1 MMNVIVVGA
10 GIVGS
15 SVAYRVA
22 QGGAKVTVLEADRI
36 GGGTSGVSFAWTN
49 SNNKTPRPYHDLNVA
64 GMRAHAALREEFGA
78 TPWFHQSGSLEW
90 RVDPT
95 EVAAQAEKVA
105 RLREWGYAAEFIDK
119 KRLGEL
125 EPEIALGAVPDDA
138 QIVFCPEEGWVDPV
152 LYAGTMLRAARQRYG
167 ASLKTGVRIT
177 GLETRNGRV
186 VGARDA
192 DGAVHEADLV
202 INCTGR
208 WSNETVSETA
218 PNVPLAPTVGFLVF
232 TPPVGVALHRPFHAP
247 DVDVRPDGAGR
258 LMVRKDSLDDRF
270 AALES
275 RTPDCE
281 EARIALASA
290 AEILPGLKGVKAEA
304 VRTTVRPIPA
314 DGLSTVGPARG
325 VDGYYVVVTHSGVTL
340 SPFLGQAVADEV
352 LHGRQRPELEE
363 FRPARFQA

>member
-64 GMRAHAALREEFGA
+64 GMRAHAALKEEFGA

-90 RVDPT
+90 RVGPA
-95 EVAAQAEKVA
+95 EIAAQAEKVA
-105 RLREWGYAAEFIDK
+105 RLRDWGYAAEFIDK
-119 KRLGEL
+119 KRLGVL
-125 EPEIALGAVPDDA
+125 EPEIALDAVPDNA

-167 ASLKTGVRIT
+167 AALKTGVRIT

-186 VGARDA
+186 VGARDSE
-192 DGAVHEADLV
+192 GALHEADLV

-208 WSNETVSETA
+208 WSNETVSKTA
-218 PNVPLAPTVGFLVF
+218 PNVPLAPTIGFLVF
-232 TPPVGVALHRPFHAP
+232 TPPVGVALQRPFHAP

-281 EARIALASA
+281 EARIALESA
-290 AEILPGLKGVKAEA
+290 AEILPGLKGVKAE
-304 VRTTVRPIPA
+304 
-314 DGLSTVGPARG
+314 GLSTVGPARG
-325 VDGYYVVVTHSGVTL
+325 VEGYYLVVTHSGVTL

-363 FRPARFQA
+363 FRPERFQA

>member
-15 SVAYRVA
+15 SIAYRVA
-22 QGGAKVTVLEADRI
+22 QGGAKVTVLEASRV
-36 GGGTSGVSFAWTN
+36 GAGTSGVSFAWTN
-49 SNNKTPRPYHDLNVA
+49 ANNKTPRPYHDLNVA
-64 GMRAHAALREEFGA
+64 GMRAHAALKDEFGS

-90 RVDPT
+90 RVDPA
-95 EVAAQAEKVA
+95 EIAAQAKKVE

-119 KRLGEL
+119 KRLQEL
-125 EPEIALGAVPDDA
+125 EPELAIDAVSDEA

-152 LYAGTMLRAARQRYG
+152 QYAGAMLRAARQHYG
-167 ASLKTGVRIT
+167 AALKTGVKVT
-177 GLETRNGRV
+177 GVETRNGRV
-186 VGARDA
+186 VGARD
-192 DGAVHEADLV
+192 DTGAVHAADLV

-208 WSNETVSETA
+208 WSNDTVSETA

-232 TPPVGVALHRPFHAP
+232 TPPVGVDLRRPFHAP

-258 LMVRKDSLDDRF
+258 LMIRKDSLDDRF
-270 AALES
+270 AGLES
-275 RTPDCE
+275 RLPDCE
-281 EARIALASA
+281 EAKIALASA
-290 AEILPGLKGVKAEA
+290 TELLPGLAGVEAEA

-352 LHGRQRPELEE
+352 LRGRERPELAQ
-363 FRPARFQA
+363 FRPSRFQA

>member
-1 MMNVIVVGA
+1 MLNVIVVGA

-15 SVAYRVA
+15 SIAYRVA
-22 QGGAKVTVLEADRI
+22 QGGAKVTVLEASRI
-36 GGGTSGVSFAWTN
+36 GAGTSGVSFAWTN

-64 GMRAHAALREEFGA
+64 GMRAHAALKEEFGA

-90 RVDPT
+90 RVGASET
-95 EVAAQAEKVA
+95 AAQAEKVS

-119 KRLGEL
+119 KRLHEL
-125 EPEIALGAVPDDA
+125 EPELAIDAVSNEA

-152 LYAGTMLRAARQRYG
+152 LYSGTMLRAARQRYD
-167 ASLKTGVRIT
+167 AAVKTGVKVT
-177 GLETRNGRV
+177 GIETRNGRV
-186 VGARDA
+186 VGARD
-192 DGAVHEADLV
+192 DTGTVHAADLV

-208 WSNETVSETA
+208 WSNDTVNGTA

-232 TPPVGVALHRPFHAP
+232 TPPVGVDLRRPFHAP
-247 DVDVRPDGAGR
+247 DLDVRPDGAGR

-275 RTPDCE
+275 RSPDCE
-281 EARIALASA
+281 EAGIALASA
-290 AEILPGLKGVKAEA
+290 TELLPGLAGIAAEA

-314 DGLSTVGPARG
+314 DGLTTVGPARG

-340 SPFLGQAVADEV
+340 SPFLGHAVADEV
-352 LHGRQRPELEE
+352 LRGRQRPELEQ
-363 FRPARFQA
+363 FRLSRFQA